1 MAVGT
6 ILSSTFFFAL
16 DNTIVS
22 QLSVLQFL
30 LTSILIPCGQVA
42 AVQASILKT
51 MGTIEQLPWLGVA
64 FALGGVTILPWY
76 LFCLHSHRAGELT
89 VRVQEQGIWNLQ
101 CEMAFHI

>member
-22 QLSVLQFL
+22 QFSVFQFL
-30 LTSILIPCGQVA
+30 LSSILIPGGQVA

-76 LFCLHSHRAGELT
+76 LFFLRSHRTEELT
-89 VRVQEQGIWNLQ
+89 VRAFQE
-101 CEMAFHI
+101 